1 MSLHA
6 PSKWGI
12 CVRHNMLGNAQSVF
26 HIIHKVATQ
35 RWHYS
40 ILPRVL
46 TCTECVMRY
55 TVVFRKITKYFTF
68 ISLPSSCCKFIIS
81 GCMYIRCLRRSA
93 PVGKESSLSNTALHD
108 ITCTYKLPNNL
119 PARFL
124 STWLFVGKFFLQV
137 SLQIFRSS
145 MWNTISNIT
154 AIMARIWLKSL
165 KKKWYNSFSYPHATL
180 FEDALLHNTRPQVMP
195 WAF

>member
-6 PSKWGI
+6 PSKWSI
-12 CVRHNMLGNAQSVF
+12 CVRHDMLGNAQSVF
-26 HIIHKVATQ
+26 HIIHKIATQ

-93 PVGKESSLSNTALHD
+93 PVGKESSPSYIALCDMKCKHRPV
-108 ITCTYKLPNNL
+108 KLPY
-119 PARFL
+119 RH
-124 STWLFVGKFFLQV
+124 GFFPNDFRMANCSFRPV
-137 SLQIFRSS
+137 CRSS
-145 MWNTISNIT
+145 GVVRGTPSPIS
-154 AIMARIWLKSL
+154 R
-165 KKKWYNSFSYPHATL
+165 
-180 FEDALLHNTRPQVMP
+180 R
-195 WAF
+195 